1 MKQDASFPS
10 PNDVRLGFG
19 VKMPAFL
26 DVLAELMVHARLR
39 GEIIAEFVDLVV
51 LLDKAILE
59 GFELRSGHG
68 GGALQLLV
76 FLLGNGTAFAQHFKK
91 LDQRSA

>member
-1 MKQDASFPS
+1 
-10 PNDVRLGFG
+10 
-19 VKMPAFL
+19 MPAFL
-26 DVLAELMVHARLR
+26 EVLAELMVHARLR

-59 GFELRSGHG
+59 GFELRSGRG
-68 GGALQLLV
+68 GGALQLPV
-76 FLLGNGTAFAQHFKK
+76 FLLGDGTAFAQHFKK

>member
-1 MKQDASFPS
+1 MSSNTPTSAE
-10 PNDVRLGFG
+10 VL
-19 VKMPAFL
+19 PAFL
-26 DVLAELMVHARLR
+26 EVLAELLVHARLR

-59 GFELRSGHG
+59 GFELRSGRG
-68 GGALQLLV
+68 GGVLQLLV
-76 FLLGNGTAFAQHFKK
+76 FLLGDGTAFAQHFKK